1 MTRTALAA
9 LEAFLRERLIHP
21 LPGVDAHLR
30 LAPKPKRPGWRPGVI
45 PENARRAAALI
56 LLYPDVDGRVCLP
69 LTVRHKTLPHHP
81 GQISLPGG
89 RINAGEAPLA
99 AALREARE
107 EIGIDPETVRIT
119 GALTPFFVL
128 VSNFVIE
135 PFVGISDTRPDFQ
148 LDAREVETL
157 IEVPLDELR
166 DPSCVKWGQRTRE
179 GFLVDFPYFDVAG
192 QHVWGA
198 TAMILAELIA
208 SLDD

>member
-1 MTRTALAA
+1 VTRNALGD
-9 LEAFLRERLIHP
+9 LEKFLRERLIHP

-30 LAPKPKRPGWRPGVI
+30 LAPKPKRPGWKPGVI
-45 PENARRAAALI
+45 PDDARRAAALI
-56 LLYPDVDGRVCLP
+56 LLYPIDDRVHLP
-69 LTVRHKTLPHHP
+69 LTVRHRTLPHHP

-89 RINAGEAPLA
+89 RINAGEAPLT

-107 EIGIDPETVRIT
+107 EIGVDPTDVRVV
-119 GALTPFFVL
+119 GALTPFFIL

-135 PFVGISDTRPDFQ
+135 PFIGISDTRPDFQ

-166 DPSCVKWGQRTRE
+166 DPSRVKWGQRTRE

-192 QHVWGA
+192 QQVWGA

-208 SLDD
+208 LDD